1 MIIYLIGM
9 MGIAAFS
16 VTGVV
21 AAGKKDMDLFSI
33 ILLGVVTAL
42 GGGTIRDILMDA
54 NPIFWI
60 GDETYLWVSVA
71 AALIAFFFIRFVN
84 NTYTLFLYADSFGM
98 CLFTITAAEKALS
111 LGFSYPVAVL
121 MGLTTGI
128 AGGMIR
134 DILTGKMPLLLGR
147 EFYATP
153 ALLGASLF
161 CVLLHLAPDHP
172 FNRYYG
178 LALAFGLRCASIHW
192 DLYYPRFLLYKGN
205 A

>member
-1 MIIYLIGM
+1 MIMYLIGM
-9 MGIAAFS
+9 TGIAAFS

-71 AALIAFFFIRFVN
+71 AAVIAFFFIRFVN
-84 NTYTLFLYADSFGM
+84 NTYTLFIYADSFGM

-111 LGFSYPVAVL
+111 MGFSYPVAVL

-161 CVLLHLAPDHP
+161 CILLHLAPDHP

>member
-1 MIIYLIGM
+1 MVIYIIGM
-9 MGIAAFS
+9 IGIAAFS
-16 VTGVV
+16 ITGVV

-33 ILLGVVTAL
+33 ILFGVVTAL
-42 GGGTIRDILMDA
+42 GGGTIRDLLMDA

-71 AALIAFFFIRFVN
+71 AAVVAFFFVRFVK
-84 NTYTLFLYADSFGM
+84 NTYPLFVYADSFGM

-128 AGGMIR
+128 AGGILR
-134 DILTGKMPLLLGR
+134 DMLCGRMPLLLGR
-147 EFYATP
+147 EFCATP

-161 CVLLHLAPDHP
+161 CLLLHLFPDYPHS
-172 FNRYYG
+172 RYYG

-192 DLYYPRFLLYKGN
+192 DLYYPRWLLYRGD